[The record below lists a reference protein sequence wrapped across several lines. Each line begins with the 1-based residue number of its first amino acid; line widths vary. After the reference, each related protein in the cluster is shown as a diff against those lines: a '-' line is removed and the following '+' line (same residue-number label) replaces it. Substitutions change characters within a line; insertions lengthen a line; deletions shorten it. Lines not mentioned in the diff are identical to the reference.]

1 MQIGHCSLEN
11 LKIDKIVFWTTST
24 GYHGW
29 NTFSLDLKWILIN
42 LCMISAKKD
51 LKILIFQPNSS
62 LKSEIFKIEVQND
75 TELRSIFFHREFKT
89 QPIPFKIV
97 LK

>member
-11 LKIDKIVFWTTST
+11 LKIDKIGFWTTST

-42 LCMISAKKD
+42 LCMISAKKYE
-51 LKILIFQPNSS
+51 KILIFQPNSS
-62 LKSEIFKIEVQND
+62 LKYEIFKFEVQND
-75 TELRSIFFHREFKT
+75 TDLRSIFFHREFKT